1 MTFEQDMIAMNAD
14 QVHQAVLMR
23 LRDGTGVFAPAS
35 RDEPVWAI
43 LQSAFRH
50 WRGDTA
56 KTKAVDA
63 ALHELLPA
71 AFEQG
76 QWRIVQD
83 ACEFAVVLA
92 SGSSPWIP
100 SSAAKWPIEQWL
112 HAPTRPPEKID
123 AAVAAVRLLLAL
135 PTASPAWVEKT
146 FNAACALENTKNSAG
161 RRWLE
166 ECWKARLRIKK
177 TPSSVDI
184 WHLPLFQ
191 ALTFAHRCDDSAR
204 DRLLQSL
211 IALAWLASE
220 AKHRA
225 TLNNAIV
232 KVARDFEDP
241 DFVELVLRI
250 TQQEFG
256 DAYRATDLPKKVQG
270 TKVSAQLRRINVSDS
285 DNPAYA
291 HRRSDL
297 CLV

>member
-50 WRGDTA
+50 WRGDNA

-76 QWRIVQD
+76 QWRIAQD

-92 SGSSPWIP
+92 SGSPPWIP
-100 SSAAKWPIEQWL
+100 SSAAQWPLEQWL
-112 HAPTRPPEKID
+112 HAPTSPPEKID
-123 AAVAAVRLLLAL
+123 AAVAAIRLLLAL
-135 PTASPAWVEKT
+135 STASPVWVEQK
-146 FNAACALENTKNSAG
+146 FKEACAPENAMQLAG
-161 RRWLE
+161 RRWVE
-166 ECWKARLRIKK
+166 ECWKARLRKK
-177 TPSSVDI
+177 ETPSPADM
-184 WHLPLFQ
+184 WRLPLFQ
-191 ALTFAHRCDDSAR
+191 ALAFARRCDDFAR

-211 IALAWLASE
+211 IALAWLAFE
-220 AKHRA
+220 PEHRVA
-225 TLNNAIV
+225 LNDAIV
-232 KVARDFEDP
+232 KAARDFEDGN
-241 DFVELVLRI
+241 FVELVLRI

-270 TKVSAQLRRINVSDS
+270 TKVSAQLRRVTVSDR
-285 DNPAYA
+285 DEPADA

-297 CLV
+297 CPA